1 MGAALNLVSIENGE
15 SRAVGAVLSSP
26 MLKIRTGKRSLWSA
40 RFAARWNVSHG
51 KSAEYVLDDHDDPF
65 DQTFEKDALT
75 TDAERYELWREQLY
89 ACPHLAVGGVT
100 WGWLAFGIEV
110 GERALKPKALKKVRI
125 PVSIV
130 QAADDD
136 RVWKQTNKW
145 AARRITGARYVE
157 VPGAKHE
164 VIMETDGRRQIFL
177 DEFDALAD
185 GVAPGVHVPGMAPV
199 ATPVAG
205 APIAAAAAEDV
216 GPASEVGPAPD
227 FIAPPAPSPFAASFA
242 EADPAIIERT
252 PEQMPVEATIE
263 DAPEADP
270 GALELSTSA
279 PVAPDTMDVPASP
292 GEDGPPPR
300 EVTGH

>member
-1 MGAALNLVSIENGE
+1 VSIENGE

-40 RFAARWNVSHG
+40 RFAAKWNVSHG

-65 DQTFEKDALT
+65 DHTFENDALT

-110 GERALKPKALKKVRI
+110 GERAIKPKALKKIRI

-145 AARRITGARYVE
+145 AAKRITGARYVE

-164 VIMETDGRRQIFL
+164 VIMETDGKRQVFL

-185 GVAPGVHVPGMAPV
+185 GVAPGVHVPGAPPVAVAPV
-199 ATPVAG
+199 APAVVEEVV
-205 APIAAAAAEDV
+205 PAAE
-216 GPASEVGPAPD
+216 PMRAPD
-227 FIAPPAPSPFAASFA
+227 FIDPPAPSPFAASFA

-252 PEQMPVEATIE
+252 PEQMPVEAAIE

-270 GALELSTSA
+270 AALELSTSA
-279 PVAPDTMDVPASP
+279 PIAPDTMDVPASP
-292 GEDGPPPR
+292 DEDGPPPR
-300 EVTGH
+300 EVSGH